1 MKQFNWNEL
10 TLEHIGKWPKS
21 YQLGFIFVVSLG
33 LWFLGYWFI
42 IKPNVSHY
50 QTLKTQEHVLK
61 ASFELKQSQ
70 VSSLPQLH
78 QQIQLINKSFD
89 EMLTLLPAQNEM
101 PGLLEDISKQGLSL
115 GLRFELFAPDP
126 EIIHDFYI
134 ELPIKITVLGTYRQL
149 AIFVSNIA
157 QMNRLVTLHALSIK
171 PAASKDGKGE
181 ALVMNITAKIYR
193 YRLT

>member
-1 MKQFNWNEL
+1 MKDFNWNEL
-10 TLEHIGKWPKS
+10 TLEQIGQWPRAF
-21 YQLGFIFVVSLG
+21 QLGFIFVVSLG
-33 LWFLGYWFI
+33 LGVLGYWFF
-42 IKPNVSHY
+42 IKANVGQY
-50 QTLKTQEHVLK
+50 QTLKIQEQVLK
-61 ASFELKQSQ
+61 ASFEVKQSQ
-70 VSSLPQLH
+70 ISSLPQLH

-115 GLRFELFAPDP
+115 GLNFELFAPDP

-134 ELPIKITVLGTYRQL
+134 ELPIKITVVGTYRQL

-157 QMNRLVTLHALSIK
+157 QLNRLVTLHAFSIK
-171 PAASKDGKGE
+171 PAASKDGKDE
-181 ALVMNITAKIYR
+181 VLVMNITAKIYR